1 MRVADYVTDRLVNAG
16 VRHVFAVSGR
26 GALFLTDA
34 VARNQSL
41 NYIAMH
47 HEQAAG
53 FAAVAYAQHNETLG
67 ACMVSTGCASTNA
80 VTPVLS
86 AWQDGVP
93 TIFISGQNIL
103 RETTNFTQIPIRTY
117 GQQEADIAKLV
128 APITKYSV
136 MITDPNDVGIVM
148 DTAIHQATSGRKGP
162 VWIDVPLDIQ
172 SMQIDPD
179 LLARSIFESESTLDL
194 ALDDQIQGLLRA
206 FEDAKRPV
214 VLIGSGIRASGALE
228 TLARFV
234 EKNPI
239 PITYTGSAPDTYGT
253 TEKWSIGS
261 VGMMGC
267 SRAGNFAVQNTDLL
281 VVIGNRLSSMTTG
294 PEFQSFAR
302 EAKVFVIDIDIAEH
316 SKESIKIDGL
326 INADAKLFLEF
337 LISKDLPKVDD
348 SWLNQCLQWKETFNS
363 IEPSFD
369 RKDKV
374 DLYQLTAIFSKK
386 LPDNTVLVSDSGLI
400 ELILPTN
407 FAFGRGIRC
416 IHPSSQGSMGYAIP
430 AAVGAYLASQE
441 QVVVVVGDGSIMMN
455 LQELQTIGY
464 LNLPIKIFV
473 VNNNAYAIIRKRQ
486 TELFRGR
493 TIGTDSSNGISCPN
507 FEDVAKTFSLKYR
520 MIESSDELSLQLDSV
535 MREEGPMLCELIG
548 YSDQDYIQMS
558 QAVGAKKRLVRRPL
572 EDQWPFLDRDFFAQ
586 QMVISP
592 IDEGK

>member
-16 VRHVFAVSGR
+16 VKHVFAVSGR

-53 FAAVAYAQHNETLG
+53 FAAVAYAQQNETLG

-80 VTPVLS
+80 ITPVLS

-93 TIFISGQNIL
+93 TIFISGQNTL
-103 RETTNFTQIPIRTY
+103 RETTNYTQIPIRTY
-117 GQQEADIAKLV
+117 GQQEADIAKIV
-128 APITKYSV
+128 NPITKYSA
-136 MITDPNDVGIVM
+136 MITDPKDIGIIM
-148 DTAIHQATSGRKGP
+148 DNAIYQATSGRKGP
-162 VWIDVPLDIQ
+162 VWIDIPLDIQ
-172 SMQIDPD
+172 SMQIDPT
-179 LLARSIFESESTLDL
+179 LLLRSEFKSHEQTDLDL
-194 ALDDQIQGLLRA
+194 DGQIKALLDA
-206 FEDAKRPV
+206 FRDSKRPV
-214 VLIGSGIRASGALE
+214 VLIGSGVRASGALE

-239 PITYTGSAPDTYGT
+239 PITFTGSAPDAYGT
-253 TEKWSIGS
+253 SNKWSIGS

-267 SRAGNFAVQNTDLL
+267 SRAGNFAVQNCDLL

-302 EAKVFVIDIDIAEH
+302 EAKVFVIDIDVVEH
-316 SKESIKIDGL
+316 SKESVKIDGL
-326 INADAKLFLEF
+326 INADVKLFLDF
-337 LISKDLPKVDD
+337 LIDKNLPKVDEA
-348 SWLNQCLQWKETFNS
+348 WLNQCLRWKETFSS
-363 IEPSFD
+363 IEASFD

-374 DLYQLTAIFSKK
+374 DLYQLAAIFSRK
-386 LPDNTVLVSDSGLI
+386 LPENSVLVSDSGLI

-407 FAFGRGIRC
+407 FSFGRGIRC

-430 AAVGAYLASQE
+430 AAVGAYLASGE

-455 LQELQTIGY
+455 LQELQTIGH

-520 MIESSDELSLQLDSV
+520 MIKSSDELSLQLDSV
-535 MREEGPMLCELIG
+535 MHEEGPTLCELIG

-558 QAVGAKKRLVRRPL
+558 QVVGTNKRLVRRPL
-572 EDQWPFLDRDFFAQ
+572 EDQWPFLEREFFAQ
-586 QMVISP
+586 QMVITP

>member
-128 APITKYSV
+128 APITKYSA

-558 QAVGAKKRLVRRPL
+558 QAVGANKRLVRRPL

>member
-1 MRVADYVTDRLVNAG
+1 LRVADYVTDRLVDAG

-34 VARNQSL
+34 VARNQKLS
-41 NYIAMH
+41 YIAMH

-53 FAAVAYAQHNETLG
+53 FAAVAYAQHNEVLG
-67 ACMVSTGCASTNA
+67 ACMVSTGCAGTNA
-80 VTPVLS
+80 ITPVLS
-86 AWQDGVP
+86 AWQDGIP
-93 TIFISGQNIL
+93 TIFISGQNTL
-103 RETTNFTQIPIRTY
+103 RETTNYTQIPIRTY

-128 APITKYSV
+128 TPITKYSV
-136 MITDPNDVGIVM
+136 MITDPNEIGIVM
-148 DTAIHQATSGRKGP
+148 DTAIHHAISGRKGP
-162 VWIDVPLDIQ
+162 VWIDIPLDIQ
-172 SMQIDPD
+172 SMQIDPT
-179 LLARSIFESESTLDL
+179 LLDRSNFKSESTSDL
-194 ALDDQIQGLLRA
+194 VLENQIEVLLRE
-206 FEDAKRPV
+206 FGDAKRPV
-214 VLIGSGIRASGALE
+214 VLIGSGVRASGALE

-239 PITYTGSAPDTYGT
+239 PVTYTGSAPDTYGT
-253 TEKWSIGS
+253 INKWSIGS

-267 SRAGNFAVQNTDLL
+267 SRAGNFAVQNSDLL

-294 PEFQSFAR
+294 PEFHSFAR
-302 EAKVFVIDIDIAEH
+302 EAKVFVIDIDITEH
-316 SKESIKIDGL
+316 LKESVTIDEL
-326 INADAKLFLEF
+326 INIDAKQFLEV
-337 LISKDLPKVDD
+337 LISKDLPKVDK
-348 SWLNQCLQWKETFNS
+348 SWLNQCLTWKEMFNS
-363 IEPSFD
+363 IEETFN

-430 AAVGAYLASQE
+430 AAVGAHLASQE

-455 LQELQTIGY
+455 LQELQTIGH
-464 LNLPIKIFV
+464 LRIPIKIFV

-520 MIESSDELSLQLDSV
+520 MIQNSDELSLQLDSV
-535 MREEGPMLCELIG
+535 IREEGPMLCELIG

-558 QAVGAKKRLVRRPL
+558 QAVGANKRLVRRPL
-572 EDQWPFLDRDFFAQ
+572 EDQWPFLDRKFFAQ
-586 QMVISP
+586 QMLISP
-592 IDEGK
+592 IEEG

>member
-16 VRHVFAVSGR
+16 VKHVFAVSGR

-41 NYIAMH
+41 SYIAMH

-53 FAAVAYAQHNETLG
+53 FAAVAYAQQNETLG

-80 VTPVLS
+80 ITPVLS

-93 TIFISGQNIL
+93 TIFISGQNTL
-103 RETTNFTQIPIRTY
+103 RETTNYTQIPIRTY

-128 APITKYSV
+128 TPITKYSA
-136 MITDPNDVGIVM
+136 MITDPKEIGIIM
-148 DTAIHQATSGRKGP
+148 DNAIHQATSGRKGP
-162 VWIDVPLDIQ
+162 VWIDIPLDIQ
-172 SMQIDPD
+172 SMQIDPTLLLRSEFKPHEQTDLDLDGHMKD
-179 LLARSIFESESTLDL
+179 LLD
-194 ALDDQIQGLLRA
+194 A
-206 FEDAKRPV
+206 FRNSKRPV
-214 VLIGSGIRASGALE
+214 ILIGSGVRASGALE

-239 PITYTGSAPDTYGT
+239 PITFTGSAPDAYGT
-253 TEKWSIGS
+253 SNKWSIGS

-267 SRAGNFAVQNTDLL
+267 SRAGNFAVQNSDLL

-294 PEFQSFAR
+294 PELQSFAR
-302 EAKVFVIDIDIAEH
+302 EAKVFVIDIDVVEH
-316 SKESIKIDGL
+316 SKESVKIDGL
-326 INADAKLFLEF
+326 INADVKLFLDF
-337 LISKDLPKVDD
+337 LIDKNLPKVDEA
-348 SWLNQCLQWKETFNS
+348 WLNQCLRWKDTFNS
-363 IEPSFD
+363 IEASFN

-374 DLYQLTAIFSKK
+374 DLYQLAAIFSRK
-386 LPDNTVLVSDSGLI
+386 LPDNSVLVSDSGLI

-407 FAFGRGIRC
+407 FSFGRGIRC

-455 LQELQTIGY
+455 LQELQTIGH

-493 TIGTDSSNGISCPN
+493 TVGTDSSNGISCPN

-535 MREEGPMLCELIG
+535 MCEEGPMLCELIG

-558 QAVGAKKRLVRRPL
+558 QAVGANKRLVRRPL

-586 QMVISP
+586 QMVITP

>member
-1 MRVADYVTDRLVNAG
+1 MRVADYVTDRLVEAG

-34 VARNQSL
+34 VARNQKLS
-41 NYIAMH
+41 YIAMH

-53 FAAVAYAQHNETLG
+53 FAAVAYAQHNEVLG
-67 ACMVSTGCASTNA
+67 ACMVSTGCAGTNA
-80 VTPVLS
+80 ITPVLS
-86 AWQDGVP
+86 AWQDGIP
-93 TIFISGQNIL
+93 TIFISGQNTL
-103 RETTNFTQIPIRTY
+103 RETTNYTQIPIRTY
-117 GQQEADIAKLV
+117 GQQEADIANLV
-128 APITKYSV
+128 TPITKYSV
-136 MITDPNDVGIVM
+136 MITDPNEIGIVM
-148 DTAIHQATSGRKGP
+148 DTAIHHAISGRKGP

-172 SMQIDPD
+172 SMQIDPT
-179 LLARSIFESESTLDL
+179 LLDRSNFKSESTSSLVL
-194 ALDDQIQGLLRA
+194 ENQIEVLLRE
-206 FEDAKRPV
+206 FGDAKRPV
-214 VLIGSGIRASGALE
+214 VLIGSGVRASGALE

-239 PITYTGSAPDTYGT
+239 PVTYTGSAPDTYGT
-253 TEKWSIGS
+253 INKWSIGS

-267 SRAGNFAVQNTDLL
+267 SRAGNFAVQNSDLL

-294 PEFQSFAR
+294 PEFHSFAR
-302 EAKVFVIDIDIAEH
+302 EAKVFVIDIDITEH
-316 SKESIKIDGL
+316 LKESVTIDGL
-326 INADAKLFLEF
+326 INTDAKQFLEV
-337 LISKDLPKVDD
+337 LISKDLPKVDE
-348 SWLNQCLQWKETFNS
+348 SWLNQCLTWKEMFNS
-363 IEPSFD
+363 IEETFN

-374 DLYQLTAIFSKK
+374 DLYQLTAIFSRK

-430 AAVGAYLASQE
+430 AAVGAHLASQE

-455 LQELQTIGY
+455 LQELQTIGH
-464 LNLPIKIFV
+464 LRFPIKIFV

-507 FEDVAKTFSLKYR
+507 FADVAKTFSLKYR
-520 MIESSDELSLQLDSV
+520 VIQNSDELSLQLDSV
-535 MREEGPMLCELIG
+535 IREEGPMLCELIG

-558 QAVGAKKRLVRRPL
+558 QAVGANKRLVRRPL
-572 EDQWPFLDRDFFAQ
+572 EDQWPFLDREFFAK
-586 QMVISP
+586 QMLISP
-592 IDEGK
+592 IKEGK

>member
-1 MRVADYVTDRLVNAG
+1 MRVADYVTDRLVDAG

-34 VARNQSL
+34 VARNQKLS
-41 NYIAMH
+41 YIAMH

-53 FAAVAYAQHNETLG
+53 FAAVAYAQHNEVLG
-67 ACMVSTGCASTNA
+67 ACMVSTGCAGTNA
-80 VTPVLS
+80 ITPVLS
-86 AWQDGVP
+86 AWQDGIP
-93 TIFISGQNIL
+93 TIFISGQNTL
-103 RETTNFTQIPIRTY
+103 RETTNYTQIPIRTY

-128 APITKYSV
+128 TPITKYSV
-136 MITDPNDVGIVM
+136 MITDPNEIGIVM
-148 DTAIHQATSGRKGP
+148 DTAIHHAISGRKGP
-162 VWIDVPLDIQ
+162 VWIDIPLDIQ
-172 SMQIDPD
+172 SMQIDPT
-179 LLARSIFESESTLDL
+179 LLDRSNFKSESTSDL
-194 ALDDQIQGLLRA
+194 VLENQIEVLLRE
-206 FEDAKRPV
+206 FGDAKRPV
-214 VLIGSGIRASGALE
+214 VLIGSGVRASGALE

-239 PITYTGSAPDTYGT
+239 PVTYTGSAPDTYGT
-253 TEKWSIGS
+253 INKWSIGS

-267 SRAGNFAVQNTDLL
+267 SRAGNFAVQNSDLL

-294 PEFQSFAR
+294 PEFHSFAR
-302 EAKVFVIDIDIAEH
+302 EAKVFVIDIDITEH
-316 SKESIKIDGL
+316 LKESVTIDEL
-326 INADAKLFLEF
+326 INIDAKQFLEV
-337 LISKDLPKVDD
+337 LISKDLPKVDK
-348 SWLNQCLQWKETFNS
+348 SWLNQCLTWKEMFNS
-363 IEPSFD
+363 IEETFN

-430 AAVGAYLASQE
+430 AAVGAHLASQE

-455 LQELQTIGY
+455 LQELQTIGH
-464 LNLPIKIFV
+464 LRIPIKIFV

-520 MIESSDELSLQLDSV
+520 MIQNSDELSLQLDSV
-535 MREEGPMLCELIG
+535 IREEGPMLCELIG

-558 QAVGAKKRLVRRPL
+558 QAVGANKRLVRRPL
-572 EDQWPFLDRDFFAQ
+572 EDQWPFLDRKFFAQ
-586 QMVISP
+586 QMLISP
-592 IDEGK
+592 IEEG

>member
-1 MRVADYVTDRLVNAG
+1 MRVADYVIDRLVNAG

-80 VTPVLS
+80 ITPVLS
-86 AWQDGVP
+86 AWQDGIP

-103 RETTNFTQIPIRTY
+103 RETTNYTQIPIRTY

-179 LLARSIFESESTLDL
+179 LLARSIFESELTSDL

-206 FEDAKRPV
+206 FDDAKRPV
-214 VLIGSGIRASGALE
+214 VLIGSGVRASGALE

-253 TEKWSIGS
+253 TKKWSIGS

-267 SRAGNFAVQNTDLL
+267 SRAGNFTVQNTDLL

-316 SKESIKIDGL
+316 SKESVKIDGF

-348 SWLNQCLQWKETFNS
+348 SWLNQCLHWKETFNS

-386 LPDNTVLVSDSGLI
+386 LPDNSVLVSDSGLI

-441 QVVVVVGDGSIMMN
+441 KVVVVVGDGSIMMN

-520 MIESSDELSLQLDSV
+520 IIESSDELSLQLDSV
-535 MREEGPMLCELIG
+535 MCEEGPMLCELIG

-558 QAVGAKKRLVRRPL
+558 QAVGANKRLVRRPL

-586 QMVISP
+586 QMVITP